1 MPMFEINMSTPKT
14 SRAGTAAQALHRDDL
29 TLLDTTSTRDH
40 QSVTVDTSS
49 ITATDDA
56 SVTIDGEQQGDKD
69 EENSS
74 KKGHVHRRKRQR
86 GDFLGHTLTIG
97 KGVIRQEHK
106 LGGSAIFARSRS
118 QD

>member
-1 MPMFEINMSTPKT
+1 M
-14 SRAGTAAQALHRDDL
+14 
-29 TLLDTTSTRDH
+29 
-40 QSVTVDTSS
+40 TVDTSS

-106 LGGSAIFARSRS
+106 VGGSALFARSGS
-118 QD
+118 QDQQTGKDGKCTYRTNIASPSCRYHRNKVKQIRLQH